1 MKTTLVLPV
10 KNEIHGLKTYLP
22 AFVADD
28 QFCEV
33 VVIDAKSTDGSREY
47 AESLGC
53 RVIVEKKRG
62 MRSGYIQAYDSFR
75 GDAVIIFSPDGNSL
89 PEAIPPIVKHLEDG
103 YDMVIASRYKDGA
116 KSYDDTIISG
126 PANSIFSFLISLFGY
141 RYTDAMVM
149 YRGYRIDVPRRLG
162 LNVPRGDFYEKT
174 SGRHVSWEPLMSIR
188 AAKASLKIAEVG
200 FDEPKRIDQTGA
212 GFILPAT
219 RISHYEAG
227 IYCLLQVFEEFIFW
241 NWKHSDGSKTAFRRP
256 IFPMVSNPK

>member
-1 MKTTLVLPV
+1 
-10 KNEIHGLKTYLP
+10 
-22 AFVADD
+22 
-28 QFCEV
+28 
-33 VVIDAKSTDGSREY
+33 
-47 AESLGC
+47 
-53 RVIVEKKRG
+53 
-62 MRSGYIQAYDSFR
+62 
-75 GDAVIIFSPDGNSL
+75 
-89 PEAIPPIVKHLEDG
+89 
-103 YDMVIASRYKDGA
+103 
-116 KSYDDTIISG
+116 
-126 PANSIFSFLISLFGY
+126 
-141 RYTDAMVM
+141 MVM